1 MVLVEEIIQ
10 VNSENST
17 KYLLKKI
24 YINTLIPYF
33 NFKNKKGKIKC
44 EKHFCA
50 KL

>member
-1 MVLVEEIIQ
+1 MVLAEEITQ
-10 VNSENST
+10 VKCENET
-17 KYLLKKI
+17 KNVFKKV

-44 EKHFCA
+44 KKHFCA